1 MTRDERDGA
10 LPDNEGVLRDFDVT
24 VAHPARVYNYLLGGK
39 DNFAADRAAAE
50 QMIAGGAKVLT
61 GVRANRAFL
70 GRAVRFLAGEAG
82 IRQFLDIGTGLPS
95 ADNTHEV
102 AQAVAPSSRIVYVDN
117 DPIVLS
123 HANALLKSAPS
134 GACQYIQADL
144 RDPRSILDEAAKTLD
159 FGQPVA
165 VMILMTLQYVADA
178 DDPQQ
183 IVRTLVDAVPSGSYL
198 AISDVA
204 MDLAADANV
213 TASADKLNEH
223 LRTTRQTIRSLEQI
237 AGFFSGLKMVEP
249 GLVQLP
255 QWRPDPG
262 DADPAQDVALS
273 AYCGIGRKP
282 AGGMS
287 AAGTSARAA
296 APSPL
301 ASPT

>member
-1 MTRDERDGA
+1 MTRHEGDSA
-10 LPDNEGVLRDFDVT
+10 LPDKEGVLRDFDVT

-50 QMIAGGAKVLT
+50 QMIAGGAKVLV

-70 GRAVRFLAGEAG
+70 GRAVRFLAAEAG

-165 VMILMTLQYVADA
+165 IMILMTLQYVADA
-178 DDPQQ
+178 DDPHQ
-183 IVRTLVDAVPSGSYL
+183 IVQTLVDAVPSGSYL

-204 MDLAADANV
+204 RDLAADANV
-213 TASADKLNEH
+213 KASADKLNEH
-223 LRTTRQTIRSLEQI
+223 LKTTRQTIRSLEQI
-237 AGFFSGLKMVEP
+237 AGFFSGLKMVDP

-255 QWRPDPG
+255 RWRPDV
-262 DADPAQDVALS
+262 ADTGPAEGITLS
-273 AYCGIGRKP
+273 AYCGIGQKP
-282 AGGMS
+282 
-287 AAGTSARAA
+287 
-296 APSPL
+296 
-301 ASPT
+301 

>member
-1 MTRDERDGA
+1 MTRHEGDSA
-10 LPDNEGVLRDFDVT
+10 LPDKEGVLRDFDVT

-50 QMIAGGAKVLT
+50 QMIAGGAKVLV

-70 GRAVRFLAGEAG
+70 GRAVRFLAAEAG

-165 VMILMTLQYVADA
+165 IMILMTLQYVADA
-178 DDPQQ
+178 DDPHQ
-183 IVRTLVDAVPSGSYL
+183 IVQTLVDAVPSGSYL

-204 MDLAADANV
+204 RDLAADANV
-213 TASADKLNEH
+213 SASADKLNEH
-223 LRTTRQTIRSLEQI
+223 LKTTRQTIRSLEQI
-237 AGFFSGLKMVEP
+237 AGFFSGLKMVDP

-255 QWRPDPG
+255 RWRPDV
-262 DADPAQDVALS
+262 ADTGPAEGITLS
-273 AYCGIGRKP
+273 AYCGIGQKP
-282 AGGMS
+282 
-287 AAGTSARAA
+287 
-296 APSPL
+296 
-301 ASPT
+301 

>member
-1 MTRDERDGA
+1 MTRDEHDGA
-10 LPDNEGVLRDFDVT
+10 LPDDDDVLRDFDIT

-50 QMIAGGAKVLT
+50 QMIAGGAKVLV

-117 DPIVLS
+117 DPIMLS
-123 HANALLKSAPS
+123 HANALLKSAPA

-144 RDPRSILDEAAKTLD
+144 RDPQSILNEAAKTLD

-165 VMILMTLQYVADA
+165 IMLLMTLQYVPDA
-178 DDPQQ
+178 DDPHQ

-204 MDLAADANV
+204 KDLAADANV

-237 AGFFSGLKMVEP
+237 AGFFSGLTMVDP

-255 QWRPDPG
+255 QWRPDAG
-262 DADPAQDVALS
+262 YTAPAQNVTLS
-273 AYCGIGRKP
+273 AYCGMGRKQ
-282 AGGMS
+282 
-287 AAGTSARAA
+287 
-296 APSPL
+296 
-301 ASPT
+301 